1 MSDGFGTFDAFDAT
15 LALATGKASARGGET
30 GAAPDSKT
38 DSLSSRVALDR
49 SRRLRVEGAALEAR
63 AETAAKSPAV
73 AVRESELER
82 QIAELSVEAATLER
96 RRGEI
101 KHRAKLEAEVREEEE
116 EAAAEEEDEEA
127 AAAAAELLAPLTRE
141 QLDLIAEA
149 TGPGPT
155 LEVIASGTFTGQG
168 ALEMT
173 RKDVATMAPGE
184 WLNDEMVNFTI
195 GGMAD
200 RERARRGAEQPRVHF
215 FNTFFVNKLCDGQDG
230 YNYNAVRRWTTKKK
244 LGYDLL
250 ACDKVIIPV
259 HQGIHWVLAVVDLA
273 ARAIRFYDSLLGN
286 DRGLVG
292 DLKRW
297 VRDEYKNK
305 REEDVDAS
313 DWTVETPK
321 DIPRQMNGCDCG
333 VFMLKYAD
341 FIAVGAPLGF
351 DQSDMGYFRKRII
364 ADAMA
369 KGKEL

>member
-1 MSDGFGTFDAFDAT
+1 MCI
-15 LALATGKASARGGET
+15 R
-30 GAAPDSKT
+30 
-38 DSLSSRVALDR
+38 DR
-49 SRRLRVEGAALEAR
+49 
-63 AETAAKSPAV
+63 
-73 AVRESELER
+73 
-82 QIAELSVEAATLER
+82 
-96 RRGEI
+96 
-101 KHRAKLEAEVREEEE
+101 EEE
-116 EAAAEEEDEEA
+116 EAAEDEEA

-305 REEDVDAS
+305 RDEDVDAS
-313 DWTVETPK
+313 DWAVETPK